1 MKTYHPCNV
10 LQGGS
15 GNLKLTKWLQ
25 ATEGSTSQILIVKYT
40 LLVSLDT

>member
-1 MKTYHPCNV
+1 MITHHLCNV

-15 GNLKLTKWLQ
+15 SNLKLTKWLQ
-25 ATEGSTSQILIVKYT
+25 ATEGSTSQILVVKHT